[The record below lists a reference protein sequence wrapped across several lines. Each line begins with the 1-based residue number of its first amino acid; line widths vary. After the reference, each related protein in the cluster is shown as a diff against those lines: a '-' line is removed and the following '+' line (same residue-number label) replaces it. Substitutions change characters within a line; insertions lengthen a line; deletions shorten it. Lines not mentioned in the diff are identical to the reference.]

1 MIIHR
6 KKDIN
11 RELRRC
17 NKVYK
22 NKFATYG
29 YYDISLNAFQ
39 EIHFIHHE
47 EKNLIYKLFNKA
59 YWPNDKIIRN
69 FKAGTI
75 PKTNKDLWIERS
87 IYFKNMFIVDS
98 PVPSEKASFIYTKKL
113 LARGEKFFYL
123 AEHKECVELTKKC
136 MSEYNIPCIFLDKI
150 CFRAFKIDSQFHLF
164 IYNIIQ
170 YRIPY
175 ILKKIDYYKLS
186 LIIDFLFQSR
196 NDIKIEF
203 TKKGIDYFIA
213 NIPSD
218 FSKFT
223 LAEQESYLE
232 VKKIITEE
240 MVKMK
245 IFLCEIYD
253 EDNDI
258 FYNLMLNDN
267 IIIPAK
273 NTLMEVVVMT
283 CVNLFFENDLPKKCL
298 MKGYQYPKIITPCP
312 KHITYSY
319 ISCFKKDLGIS
330 YIIYSD
336 KEEENKNMP
345 NVGLFLKHN
354 KGNLYNI
361 KTQYDDKIIDISK

>member
-6 KKDIN
+6 KKDIE

-22 NKFATYG
+22 NKFSTYG
-29 YYDISLNAFQ
+29 DYDISLNAFQ

-47 EKNLIYKLFNKA
+47 EKNLIYKLFNRA
-59 YWPNDKIIRN
+59 YLPNDKIIRN

-75 PKTNKDLWIERS
+75 PKTNKDLWIEKS
-87 IYFKNMFIVDS
+87 IYFKTMFIVDS
-98 PVPSEKASFIYTKKL
+98 PVSSEKASFIYTKKL
-113 LARGEKFFYL
+113 LARGEKVFYL
-123 AEHKECVELTKKC
+123 AEDKECVELAKNFMKE
-136 MSEYNIPCIFLDKI
+136 SNIPYIFLDKI
-150 CFRAFKIDSQFHLF
+150 CFRAFKIDLIFHLF
-164 IYNIIQ
+164 IFNIIQ
-170 YRIPY
+170 CRMPF
-175 ILKKIDYYKLS
+175 ILKKIGFYQLS
-186 LIIDFLFQSR
+186 LIIDFLFQSS

-245 IFLCEIYD
+245 IFLCEIYN

-258 FYNLMLNDN
+258 FYNLMLNDS

-273 NTLMEVVVMT
+273 NTLMEIVVMI
-283 CVNLFFENDLPKKCL
+283 CVNLCFENDLPVKCL
-298 MKGYQYPKIITPCP
+298 MEGYRYPKIITPCP
-312 KHITYSY
+312 EQ
-319 ISCFKKDLGIS
+319 ISHLYVPRFLRGVGIS
-330 YIIYSD
+330 YMFYSD
-336 KEEENKNMP
+336 KEEDKYMANSY
-345 NVGLFLKHN
+345 LFLKHN
-354 KGNLYNI
+354 KGSLYNI
-361 KTQYDDKIIDISK
+361 KTQYDDEIIDISK